1 VSDEPGTTFDT
12 PGGWRT
18 VGRYGLL
25 AVVSVLVL
33 FPIYTTVI
41 AALKPGN
48 KVLVHP
54 LLPDGFTLDVLREA
68 WTDGRLGRFMLNS
81 IVVAVIVTV
90 AQVITSV
97 LAAYAF
103 SMLDFPGRNVL
114 FVLFLAT
121 LLVPVEATLVV
132 NRRTIVSLGW
142 LNSYAG
148 LTVPFL
154 ATAFGTFL
162 IRQVFLTLPRD
173 LRDAAAIDGV
183 GHIGFL
189 RHVAVPL
196 VRPTIAAMAA
206 LAFLSTWNQYLW
218 PNLITTNADM
228 YTLQSGLKSLSQA
241 RIDQPNLVMAGV
253 IIAFLPIVIVLLV
266 FQRHLVRGLTS
277 GGVKG

>member
-1 VSDEPGTTFDT
+1 MSGDATTFDT
-12 PGGWRT
+12 PTGWRL

-25 AVVSVLVL
+25 VAVSVIVL

-54 LLPDGFTLDVLREA
+54 LRPDGITFDVLRQA
-68 WTDGRLGRFMLNS
+68 WTDGHLGRYMFNS
-81 IVVAVIVTV
+81 LVVAVIVTV
-90 AQVITSV
+90 AQVVTSV
-97 LAAYAF
+97 LSAYAF
-103 SMLDFPGRNVL
+103 AVLEFPGRNIL
-114 FVLFLAT
+114 FVAFLAT
-121 LLVPVEATLVV
+121 LLVPVEATLVI
-132 NRRTIVSLGW
+132 NRRTVDSLGW
-142 LNSYAG
+142 LNSYQG

-162 IRQVFLTLPRD
+162 MRQVFLTLPRD

-183 GHIGFL
+183 GHFGYL

-196 VRPTIAAMAA
+196 VRPTIGAMAA

-228 YTLQSGLKSLSQA
+228 YTLQSGLRALSQA

-266 FQRHLVRGLTS
+266 FQRQLVRGLTS